1 LEVWISY
8 PTAGLIVERISEL
21 LPPFHNVSHSYI
33 SHIHIDVNEP
43 RHISLSRFINIDV
56 NEPRHISLSR
66 FININMNVEKV
77 RMTYIV
83 KRRKYISKKKRIFG

>member
-1 LEVWISY
+1 MYSNFCLEVWISY

-21 LPPFHNVSHSYI
+21 LPPFHNVSHSSI
-33 SHIHIDVNEP
+33 FDIH
-43 RHISLSRFINIDV
+43 IDV

-77 RMTYIV
+77 KMIYIV
-83 KRRKYISKKKRIFG
+83 KRRKYISKKKKRIFG